1 MRLFHCKGLTRSSL
15 LVALFSLVQLSLAQT
30 FGPIEPMRLHVDYAR
45 FRGDEKEMF
54 VEIYYSFPEGSV
66 TYKSDS
72 EGFKGGAEITA
83 IVMQK
88 DSMVYGDRWLVPHV
102 VKDSSALR
110 NGMNLVGL
118 TSVGLPEGEYT
129 LKVIGKDRND
139 LMRQDSVNMRLPVK
153 MVGQDRMQLS
163 DVELASNIKTQGSK
177 TSPFYKNTLE
187 VIPSPEGLFSE
198 DQKCFYYAEAY
209 NLLGPAVGRGY
220 FVSMVVY
227 DAAGHEVVSRERER
241 KPIAESTVLV
251 DNLAIGQL
259 KSGTYSLLIG
269 LLDSTKKVI
278 SSTGRKFFV
287 YNRKLGIDSTL
298 FLSASSGSFGEYAGV
313 EEPEL
318 DREFEWARYEATDVD
333 KAQYKKLKSVDAKRK
348 YLSEF
353 WHKRPL
359 GFKEEYLKRVAH
371 ANATFAV
378 LGRTGYKTD
387 RGRVYIMYGPPDDYE
402 RHPNESDLR
411 PYEIWT
417 FQSIQGGVIFV
428 FVQRTSGGDFELVHS
443 THRNELHDENW
454 QQYIQTH

>member
-163 DVELASNIKTQGSK
+163 DVELASNIKTQRSK

-220 FVSMVVY
+220 FVSMVVF

>member
-1 MRLFHCKGLTRSSL
+1 MRLCHSEGLVHSIIPAVVLL
-15 LVALFSLVQLSLAQT
+15 LVQSSFSQT
-30 FGPIEPMRLHVDYAR
+30 FGPLEPMRLHVDYAR
-45 FRGDEKEMF
+45 FRGDEKNMF
-54 VEIYYSFPEGSV
+54 VEIYYSFPEGSI
-66 TYKSDS
+66 TYKW
-72 EGFKGGAEITA
+72 EAEEFKGGAEITA

-102 VKDSSALR
+102 VKDTTTLR
-110 NGMNLVGL
+110 SGMNLVGL
-118 TSVGLPEGEYT
+118 TGVGLPEGEYL
-129 LKVIGKDRND
+129 LKVIGKDRNN
-139 LMRQDSVNMRLPVK
+139 LMRQDSVSMRLPVK
-153 MVGQDRMQLS
+153 MLGQDRMQIS
-163 DVELASNIKTQGSK
+163 DVELASNIRTQGNK

-209 NLLGPAVGRGY
+209 NLLGPGVGREY
-220 FVSMVVY
+220 FVKMVVY

-241 KPIAESTVLV
+241 KPVAESTVLV
-251 DNLAIGQL
+251 DNLAIGQM

-269 LLDSTKKVI
+269 LLDTTKKVI

-287 YNRKLGIDSTL
+287 YNRKLGTDSTL
-298 FLSASSGSFGEYAGV
+298 FLSATSGSFGEYAGV
-313 EEPEL
+313 EETEL
-318 DREFEWARYEATDVD
+318 DREFDWARYEATDVE
-333 KAQYKKLKSVDAKRK
+333 KAQFKKLKSVDAKRK
-348 YLSEF
+348 YLSDF

-371 ANATFAV
+371 ANSAFPV
-378 LGRTGYKTD
+378 LGRPGYKTD

-417 FQSIQGGVIFV
+417 FESIQGGVIFV